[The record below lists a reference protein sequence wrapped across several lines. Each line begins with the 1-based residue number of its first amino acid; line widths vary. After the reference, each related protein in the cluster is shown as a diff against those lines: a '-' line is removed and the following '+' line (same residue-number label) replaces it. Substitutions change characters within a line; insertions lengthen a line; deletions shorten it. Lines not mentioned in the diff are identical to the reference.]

1 MGRITMTDGDGQRG
15 RRSVSVVACQRSG
28 WTFPADAVME

>member
-1 MGRITMTDGDGQRG
+1 MDRITMTVSDGHRG
-15 RRSVSVVACQRSG
+15 RRSASVVACQRSG